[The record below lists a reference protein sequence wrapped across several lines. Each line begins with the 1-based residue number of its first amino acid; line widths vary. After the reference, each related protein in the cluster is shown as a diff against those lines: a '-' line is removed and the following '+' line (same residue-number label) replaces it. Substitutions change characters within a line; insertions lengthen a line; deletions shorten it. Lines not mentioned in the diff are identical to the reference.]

1 MKPAIAVSCVLALTL
16 LSVAQQPAEPAR
28 SPEFVKIGPGVTPP
42 EVVKKKD
49 PKYTREAR
57 EAELEG
63 LVMVEADIGPD
74 GRVHDARVLRPLG
87 MGLDQRAVD
96 AVKKWKFKPAMKDG
110 HPVWVQVTV
119 EVLFRQ
125 AVRQ

>member
-1 MKPAIAVSCVLALTL
+1 MRSAITLVLALTTIA
-16 LSVAQQPAEPAR
+16 VAQQAAQTAT
-28 SPEFVKIGPGVTPP
+28 SPEFAKFGSPGVTPP
-42 EVVKKKD
+42 EVVKKKN

-74 GRVHDARVLRPLG
+74 GCVHNARVLRPLG
-87 MGLDQRAVD
+87 MGLDERAVD

-110 HPVWVQVTV
+110 NPVWMQVTV

-125 AVRQ
+125 SVRP

>member
-1 MKPAIAVSCVLALTL
+1 MKAAITLVLMLTTIA
-16 LSVAQQPAEPAR
+16 VAQQPSQPAT
-28 SPEFVKIGPGVTPP
+28 SPEFLKIGSPGVTPP
-42 EVVKKKD
+42 EVVKKKN

-57 EAELEG
+57 DAELEG
-63 LVMVEADIGPD
+63 LVMVEVDIGPD

-87 MGLDQRAVD
+87 MGLDERAVD

-110 HPVWVQVTV
+110 HPGWVQVTV

-125 AVRQ
+125 GVRQ